1 MEQSSNCYVL
11 GVGVLGW
18 VSRDK
23 ITYNRERNN
32 KERKLTKNSTE
43 VMVSNVETFS
53 SKKDEM
59 QTSIFFKY
67 LYDQFSKPER
77 HDVLKDPTPFLI
89 L

>member
-1 MEQSSNCYVL
+1 MEQSSNYYVL

-23 ITYNRERNN
+23 TTYNRERNN
-32 KERKLTKNSTE
+32 KERKLIKNSTE
-43 VMVSNVETFS
+43 GIVSNVESFA

-59 QTSIFFKY
+59 QTLTFFRY
-67 LYDQFSKPER
+67 LYEQFSKPER

-89 L
+89 F